1 MRKRKR
7 LILVLVSI
15 GIIGAGGYSAYTYAM
30 NVIGNKIADR
40 LVIEAE
46 SNQQMFENID
56 LPVITETKEVA
67 SSEASVPSSEPGL
80 ADKLVGNSN
89 AVNSDQGQAESKSV
103 QSKQTQQVAVNE
115 QEKQTATE
123 KKDALSFGGKQEAV
137 KFVMSRFS
145 ASELN
150 KLRQIASGGLTA
162 EEKTELK
169 KIAYTKFTSAEIAA
183 VQKVVSSQ

>member
-1 MRKRKR
+1 VRKQKR

-15 GIIGAGGYSAYTYAM
+15 GIIGVGGYSAYTYAM

-46 SNQQMFENID
+46 NNQQLLEHID
-56 LPVITETKEVA
+56 LPVIAETKEVLLSE
-67 SSEASVPSSEPGL
+67 SSVQTSEPSVT
-80 ADKLVGNSN
+80 DKPVGNSD

-103 QSKQTQQVAVNE
+103 QSKQSLQVAVNE
-115 QEKQTATE
+115 QEKQTASE
-123 KKDALSFGGKQEAV
+123 KKEALSFSGKQEAV

-150 KLRQIASGGLTA
+150 KLRQIASGGLTT
-162 EEKTELK
+162 EEKVELK